1 VRLDWGKNIFFQKLE
16 FSILRVF
23 VKEILENIKKFKE
36 GFRGGVDF
44 QLTKSNFSAT
54 IIDLIQCSHR
64 SMNIQSDPF
73 MGWHPENFSLRTQ

>member
-1 VRLDWGKNIFFQKLE
+1 MGENYIFPKLE

-23 VKEILENIKKFKE
+23 VKEILDNINKFKE

-54 IIDLIQCSHR
+54 IMDLIQCSHR